1 MIPVPVPSDA
11 ILDFW
16 FQAGPEKWWVR
27 DVDFDTAIAERF
39 SDTHAL
45 AGRGELDDW
54 AGDKNSALALIIVLD
69 QFSRNLFRDDALAY
83 AQDAKARDIAR
94 DAIAA
99 GFDTTVEGHQRQFF
113 YLPFMHA
120 EDLAMQDYCVAH
132 YRLLG
137 DENSLRFADL
147 HRDIICRFR
156 RFPHRNRVLGRPT
169 SPAEQAFLDSGGFA
183 G

>member
-1 MIPVPVPSDA
+1 MIQPGDKPEA

-16 FQAGPEKWWVR
+16 FQAGTKKWWAR
-27 DVDFDTAIAERF
+27 DADFDAEIAERF
-39 SDTHAL
+39 SEIHAR
-45 AGRGELDDW
+45 ASQGDLDDW
-54 AGDKNSALALIIVLD
+54 AGEKTSALALVIVLD
-69 QFSRNLFRDDALAY
+69 QFSRNLFRDDARAF

-94 DAIAA
+94 QTIAA
-99 GFDTTVEGHQRQFF
+99 GFDHASARDQRQFF

-120 EDLAMQDYCVAH
+120 EDLAMQDYCVAL
-132 YRLLG
+132 YQLLG

-169 SPAEQAFLDSGGFA
+169 SPAEQAFLDSGGFSA
-183 G
+183 